1 LPASA
6 EHCLTEPQREEEME
20 EDEEVEEE
28 ETCKEHGKVEAER
41 RCKREVRQERAMSDR
56 QPCPI
61 VSIGVWRLREARR
74 IGQAKASA

>member
-1 LPASA
+1 MPGSA

-28 ETCKEHGKVEAER
+28 ETRKEHGKVEAER

-56 QPCPI
+56 VTV
-61 VSIGVWRLREARR
+61 VSIGVWRWREARR
-74 IGQAKASA
+74 IGQAKACA